1 MFLNEVEEILDVIEP
16 QEFVKIQVP
25 LFQQIARCVSS
36 PHFQVSRQP
45 YVKRS
50 ALIGDLCAWQVA
62 ERALYYWNNDYII
75 NLIGDNAGVILP
87 IMFSSLYRNSKTHWN
102 R

>member
-1 MFLNEVEEILDVIEP
+1 MFLNEIEEVLDVIEP

-36 PHFQVSRQP
+36 PHFQV
-45 YVKRS
+45 
-50 ALIGDLCAWQVA
+50 A

-75 NLIGDNAGVILP
+75 NLIGDNASVILP